1 MVTMKDVARAA
12 GVSQP
17 AVSYAYNRPDQ
28 LSAEV
33 RKRILKVA
41 SDLNYPGPD
50 PVGRGLR
57 RGSVGAIGLM
67 ITDSLPYAFED
78 PATVQLLKG
87 IAEIGELSEVMLTL
101 LPLRS
106 AGHAENPADTEARQ
120 AKMSG
125 DSLVDGFIVYSL
137 PDQHRA
143 VEAAL
148 SRGLPTVIIDAPRVR
163 AAPYVGIRDREAARQ
178 TAEHLLGL
186 GHRRIGVLVDRLSP
200 DGKSGLADDVRRRRA
215 RDGVARERVIG
226 YQQALGQVGLTW
238 GDVPMV
244 EAGGFD
250 KLATERA
257 VDLLLDGSRD
267 LTAVLASTD
276 VLALQTLR
284 ALRARSVRVPAEVSV
299 IGFDDVPDAAGAG
312 LTTMAQPLVEKGR
325 AAARLLLECLRLGKR
340 SSVILPTELKVRT
353 STAPPSQG

>member
-28 LSAEV
+28 LSADV
-33 RKRILKVA
+33 RERILQVA
-41 SDLNYPGPD
+41 TDLNYPGPD

-67 ITDSLPYAFED
+67 ITDSLPYAFDD
-78 PATVQLLKG
+78 PATVQLLRG

-106 AGHAENPADTEARQ
+106 AGDAEDPAAVEARQ

-125 DSLVDGFIVYSL
+125 DSLVDGFLVYSL
-137 PDQHRA
+137 PDRHRA

-163 AAPYVGIRDREAARQ
+163 AGSYLGIRDRQAARH
-178 TAEHLLGL
+178 TAEHLLEL

-200 DGKSGLADDVRRRRA
+200 DGRSGLVDAARRGHA
-215 RDGVARERVIG
+215 RDGVARER
-226 YQQALGQVGLTW
+226 
-238 GDVPMV
+238 M
-244 EAGGFD
+244 E
-250 KLATERA
+250 KLARRA
-257 VDLLLDGSRD
+257 GAPYRGYH
-267 LTAVLASTD
+267 
-276 VLALQTLR
+276 
-284 ALRARSVRVPAEVSV
+284 ALRHAAGTRAAKEGLGLEAIAGFLGHANVNTTRVYQHWADESVRRTVAEW
-299 IGFDDVPDAAGAG
+299 
-312 LTTMAQPLVEKGR
+312 
-325 AAARLLLECLRLGKR
+325 
-340 SSVILPTELKVRT
+340 
-353 STAPPSQG
+353 